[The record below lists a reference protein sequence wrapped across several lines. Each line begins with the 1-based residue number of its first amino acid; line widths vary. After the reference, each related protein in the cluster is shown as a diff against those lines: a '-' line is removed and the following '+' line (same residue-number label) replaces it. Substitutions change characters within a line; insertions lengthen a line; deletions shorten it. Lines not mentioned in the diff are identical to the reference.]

1 MSYYV
6 RLMVY
11 AKSVEKSVAKDTQKL
26 RLKLLAKLEAMF
38 DLAEE
43 SARNAKTPKQRELFM
58 RVMGYI
64 GQVINSLSKAFDEAA
79 LTEDLK
85 VLEKMIDEAV
95 AKGKDKGAQTEAS
108 GSSGS

>member
-1 MSYYV
+1 LSYYD

-11 AKSVEKSVAKDTQKL
+11 AKRVKKSVVKDTQKL
-26 RLKLLAKLEAMF
+26 RLKLMTKLEAMF

-43 SARNAKTPKQRELFM
+43 SAKNAKTPKQRELFM

-64 GQVINSLSKAFDEAA
+64 GQVMNSLSKAFDEAA

-85 VLEKMIDEAV
+85 VLEKMIDEAIT
-95 AKGKDKGAQTEAS
+95 KGKDKGTQAAPS
-108 GSSGS
+108 GSPGS